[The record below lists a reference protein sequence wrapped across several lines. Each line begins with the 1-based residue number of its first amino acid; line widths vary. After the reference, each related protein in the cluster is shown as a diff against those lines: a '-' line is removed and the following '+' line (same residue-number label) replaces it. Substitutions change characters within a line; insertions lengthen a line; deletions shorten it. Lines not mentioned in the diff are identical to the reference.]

1 MFFFSKATFR
11 SLSWAEKEKKNQGVI
26 KAGTYRKL
34 KPTDWTMEC
43 DHALCSL
50 KESLLQGVV
59 LEHPDFT
66 RPLILVS
73 DALLD
78 GLGAVLSQLPA
89 GQE

>member
-1 MFFFSKATFR
+1 MFFFSKATFCSHR
-11 SLSWAEKEKKNQGVI
+11 WAEKEH
-26 KAGTYRKL
+26 AGTYRNL

-43 DHALCSL
+43 DHALCSP

-78 GLGAVLSQLPA
+78 GLGAVLSQLPP